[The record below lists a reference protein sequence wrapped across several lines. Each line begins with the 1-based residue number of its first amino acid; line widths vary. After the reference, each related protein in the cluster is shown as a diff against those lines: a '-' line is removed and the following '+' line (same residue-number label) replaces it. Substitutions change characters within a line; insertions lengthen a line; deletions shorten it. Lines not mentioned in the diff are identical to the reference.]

1 MVVSIVGVLAGLTI
15 YTITQAQRQARD
27 AKRKSDV
34 VAINQGFEARFADKT
49 CAQAVYP
56 GSLLARD
63 SAGGKTYPWTKV
75 EDAPTSEEC
84 PLKDY
89 LPTLP
94 TDPNNA
100 KYPYIFNLST
110 KEVGITGDVLA
121 KHFRV
126 AAHLE
131 REPSA
136 TEKTECAYQN
146 SLWMDTFGGRTY
158 DCSSNLS
165 KLGSKGL
172 RNYFRAEPALA
183 DKYDCA
189 IKCPEDPY
197 GNEDPICKVWHQS
210 NCGTCGDN
218 TCNTGRGET
227 CTSCPGDCGQCSGG
241 GEGDPTSEGTNP
253 TEATDVTPGVG
264 GADEGQYVPGFATRY
279 NYYLGR

>member
-34 VAINQGFEARFADKT
+34 VAINQGFEARYADKT
-49 CAQAVYP
+49 CAQAIYP
-56 GSLLARD
+56 GNNLDREP
-63 SAGGKTYPWTKV
+63 GKSFPWYEVKAAV
-75 EDAPTSEEC
+75 GKDKEC
-84 PLKDY
+84 NLENY

-110 KEVGITGDVLA
+110 KEVGISGDVLA

-136 TEKTECAYQN
+136 AEKTECAYQN

-158 DCSSNLS
+158 DCSSNLN
-165 KLGSKGL
+165 KLGLKYL
-172 RNYFRAEPALA
+172 LNHFTVEPALA
-183 DKYDCA
+183 EKYDCA
-189 IKCPEDPY
+189 IKCPQDLN
-197 GNEDPICKVWHQS
+197 GNEDPVCKAWHQS
-210 NCGTCGDN
+210 NCGTCGDSI
-218 TCNTGRGET
+218 CNTGRGET

-241 GEGDPTSEGTNP
+241 GGDNPASEDPTQAGG
-253 TEATDVTPGVG
+253 ADVTPGVG
-264 GADEGQYVPGFATRY
+264 GADEGHYVPGFAIRY